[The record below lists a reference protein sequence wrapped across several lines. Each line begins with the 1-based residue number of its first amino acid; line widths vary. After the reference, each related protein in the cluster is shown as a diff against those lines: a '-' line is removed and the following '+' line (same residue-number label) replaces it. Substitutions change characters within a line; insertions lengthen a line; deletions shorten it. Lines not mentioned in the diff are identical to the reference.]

1 LPSNNPLIAMIDGA
15 IAQLQLVRA
24 EVERQDAARLRDQEG
39 MIEAARRVARSD
51 DMNSREVAE
60 FLGISQRSVEKGIA
74 GTECLFR
81 ARIRNGKRAAHLR
94 QRVELHRRNLM
105 DHGDCGDCDCISF
118 TGLQVQTKAR

>member
-1 LPSNNPLIAMIDGA
+1 MIDGL

-24 EVERQDAARLRDQEG
+24 EVERQDAARLRDQSE

-51 DMNSREVAE
+51 DMSSREVAE

-74 GTECLFR
+74 GTEKAFR

-94 QRVELHRRNLM
+94 LRVELHRRNLM
-105 DHGDCGDCDCISF
+105 DHGDCGDCDRVSF
-118 TGLQVQTKAR
+118 TGPQMKTKAR